1 VVAAAERIQAAAGA
15 REVRAAA
22 LGFLSRCA
30 GHLPLRSDPGA
41 DRPDRVVMRL
51 DLEPTRATCFA
62 VGDLE
67 ADRAADLQPQADA
80 VAALAGL
87 ALERIH
93 LLAQLKH
100 EVAEQARELARVAS
114 GERCAAFVREVA
126 HELRKPAEEIRD
138 LAQRHA
144 PRADASAR
152 NALERIETVT
162 HELSRR
168 LDCLLSRGAA
178 RLDLRRVDLVRLA
191 DEAIARAARL
201 RCDRL
206 FRAAHAAPRLP
217 LAGDPVRLASLLENL
232 IDNACKATRR
242 GGRIEL
248 RTALIGAL
256 VVLEIEDDGGGIPPD
271 LAEEIFEPGV
281 GAFRQGFGLGLA
293 LCRDVA
299 TAHGGSIAV
308 ASAPGR
314 TVFRI
319 ELPQAGP
326 EAS

>member
-1 VVAAAERIQAAAGA
+1 M
-15 REVRAAA
+15 RAAA
-22 LGFLSRCA
+22 LGFLARCT
-30 GHLPLRSDPGA
+30 GRLPLRAAAIA
-41 DRPDRVVMRL
+41 DRPDRVRMRL

-62 VGDLE
+62 IGELE
-67 ADRAADLQPQADA
+67 PDRAADLQPQADT

-93 LLAQLKH
+93 LLAQLKD
-100 EVAEQARELARVAS
+100 EVAAQARELARVAS

-144 PRADASAR
+144 GDASAPAR
-152 NALERIETVT
+152 SALERIETVT

-178 RLDLRRVDLVRLA
+178 RLDLRRVDVVRLA

-201 RCDRL
+201 RCDRQFL
-206 FRAAHAAPRLP
+206 AIHTAPRAP
-217 LAGDPVRLASLLENL
+217 LFGDPVRLASLIENL
-232 IDNACKATRR
+232 LDNACKATRH
-242 GGRIEL
+242 GGRVEL
-248 RTALIGAL
+248 RTALVASR
-256 VVLEIEDDGGGIPPD
+256 VVLEIEDDGAGIPPE
-271 LAEEIFEPGV
+271 LGEEIFEPGV

-299 TAHGGSIAV
+299 TAHDGAIAV

-314 TVFRI
+314 TVFRV
-319 ELPQAGP
+319 ELPQTGP
-326 EAS
+326 EPS